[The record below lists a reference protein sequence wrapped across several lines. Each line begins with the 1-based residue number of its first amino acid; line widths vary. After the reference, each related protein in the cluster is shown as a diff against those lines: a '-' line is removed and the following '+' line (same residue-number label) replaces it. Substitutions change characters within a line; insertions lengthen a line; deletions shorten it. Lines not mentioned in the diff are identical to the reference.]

1 VTSLSYKGVFGYMS
15 RLSVLTIL
23 LTMTFGVS
31 LAQTQ
36 AINGSVRGR
45 VTDPAGAAVP
55 AAEVSVL
62 NVATGFTRGTQS
74 NDEGYFVIPNL
85 PIGTY
90 TVTIKK
96 DGFET
101 QRHTGVVL
109 DAGTEGVIDA
119 DLKVGAVSTTVE
131 VTGGAPV
138 IEPSRVST
146 GRTISQMEVDNLPLT
161 SRNPYNFVLFQP
173 GVSGHPNPELG
184 VPRVVNTNGL
194 DNRVQYQM
202 DGMVDTESDQYGLRL
217 FAISDSYVREV
228 QAVSNSF
235 APEFGRTTGD
245 IYNAITNSGSN
256 VFHGEFYFIGRPPGW
271 SARPILLASNQINPG
286 IDLHDYSMN
295 AGGPIKKDKVFV
307 FGAYEHLLRGTPMPV
322 TITPANAAAIG
333 IPASQLATAG
343 TVQHVQ
349 FLDLRVDVNINSKNQ
364 FFARYNYFRNEYP
377 FNTNDGGLNALDAAS
392 DFHDRAHIG
401 GFQLLTTFSA
411 TALNELRASEPYRNE
426 HHVPDPIDGPGP
438 YIVITGIA
446 QFNGTPLSAAGQR
459 FAEKI
464 PSLNDNF
471 TKIVGKHTFKAGFG
485 WQQNNDNQT
494 SAVYNQ
500 YTFPNVASYLA
511 AKNNSTG
518 CTISGITNQA
528 LCYSS
533 FSTTEGNPG
542 AAYKSNFYDFF
553 VQDSWQLR
561 PNLLMIYGVR
571 YDYYAAPPA
580 LANAPFV
587 YNQSFHNPGN
597 DWAPRLGFAYTLNSK
612 TVLRVSSGIFY
623 DVPSTNLWY
632 QTYANGGL
640 STAFQGSFTPTSAG
654 APLYPSVPT
663 AGASLGTPTIYALTP
678 NYRTPY
684 TINSSIQITR
694 QVSKNDALT
703 VGYVDTQARQL
714 TYMRDVNLINPT
726 SFLADGRPVYSSAV
740 NASTRLFPQFNGIR
754 LMDSGANAN
763 YNAMIVNLTHRF
775 STGFSMNAS
784 YTWSHSLSDAPEL
797 WGYDQSTA
805 IEDPT
810 NRNRDYGNSIINRPN
825 AFTMSAV
832 FMPTY
837 RLDNRFLNRLANGN
851 TLTLLAN
858 ISSGDEES
866 ITTSTVLNNDPIG
879 APQRPLGIGR
889 DTATTPNVYQIDTR
903 LTRTLYS
910 WRERFNVKFIFEAN
924 NIFNT
929 RNITATNTTAATNAL
944 GVITANPTFAPV
956 SSVLEGR
963 LLQIG
968 IRADW

>member
-1 VTSLSYKGVFGYMS
+1 MTSRIFVLFV
-15 RLSVLTIL
+15 LVLTL
-23 LTMTFGVS
+23 ALGLSF
-31 LAQTQ
+31 AQTQ

-55 AAEVSVL
+55 GAGV
-62 NVATGFTRGTQS
+62 NVTNIATGFTRDTQS
-74 NDEGYFVIPNL
+74 TDEGYFVIPNL
-85 PIGTY
+85 PLGTY

-109 DAGTEGVIDA
+109 DAGTEGVIDVA
-119 DLKVGAVSTTVE
+119 LKVGSVSTTVE
-131 VTGGAPV
+131 VSGGAPV
-138 IEPSRVST
+138 IEPSRVAT
-146 GRTISQMEVDNLPLT
+146 GRTISQVEVDNLPLT
-161 SRNPYNFVLFQP
+161 SRNPYNFLLFQP
-173 GVSGHPNPELG
+173 GISGHPNPELG
-184 VPRVVNTNGL
+184 IPRVVNTNGL
-194 DNRVQYQM
+194 DNRVQYQL
-202 DGMVDTESDQYGLRL
+202 DGMPDTESDQYGLRL

-245 IYNAITNSGSN
+245 IYNAITNSGTN
-256 VFHGEFYFIGRPPGW
+256 LLHGEFYFIGRPPGW
-271 SARPILLASNQINPG
+271 SARPILLASNQVNPG

-295 AGGPIKKDKVFV
+295 GGGPIKKDKIFV
-307 FGAYEHLLRGTPMPV
+307 FGAYEHLLRGTPTPV

-333 IPASQLATAG
+333 LPSSQLATAG

-349 FLDLRVDVNINSKNQ
+349 FLDIRVDWNINSKNQ
-364 FFARYNYFRNEYP
+364 FFVRYNYFRNEYP
-377 FNTNDGGLNALDAAS
+377 FNTNAGGLNALDAS
-392 DFHDRAHIG
+392 SNFHDRAHIG
-401 GFQLLTTFSA
+401 GFQLLTTFSP
-411 TALNELRASEPYRNE
+411 TALNELRGSEPYRNE

-438 YIVITGIA
+438 YIVITSIA
-446 QFNGTPLSAAGQR
+446 QFNGTPLSAAGSR

-464 PSLNDNF
+464 PSVADNF
-471 TKIVGKHTFKAGFG
+471 TKILGKHTFKTGFS

-511 AKNNSTG
+511 AKNDTTG
-518 CTISGITNQA
+518 CTISGITNP
-528 LCYSS
+528 LFCYSS
-533 FSTTEGNPG
+533 FSTTQGNPG
-542 AAYKSNFYDFF
+542 AAYKSNWYDFF
-553 VQDSWQLR
+553 VQDSWQIR
-561 PNLLMIYGVR
+561 PNLLMIYGLR
-571 YDYYAAPPA
+571 YDYYASPSP
-580 LANAPFV
+580 LTNAPFI
-587 YNQSFHNPGN
+587 YNQSYRNPGK
-597 DWAPRLGFAYTLNSK
+597 DFAPRIGFAYSIDAK

-640 STAFQGSFTPTSAG
+640 ATAFQGSFTPTTTG
-654 APLYPSVPT
+654 APLFPT
-663 AGASLGTPTIYALTP
+663 SPTTSANLGTPTIYALDP
-678 NYRTPY
+678 NYKTPY

-694 QVSKNDALT
+694 QLSKNDALT

-726 SFLADGRPVYSSAV
+726 SYLADGRPVYSTAV
-740 NASTRLFPQFNGIR
+740 NAATRLYPQFNGIR
-754 LMDSGANAN
+754 LQDSGANAN

-775 STGFSMNAS
+775 SAGFSMNAS

-810 NRNRDYGNSIINRPN
+810 NRNRDYGNSVINRPN

-832 FMPTY
+832 MNPHY
-837 RLDNRFLNRLANGN
+837 KLDNRVMNYLANGN
-851 TLTLLAN
+851 QLTMLAYL
-858 ISSGDEES
+858 SSGDEES

-879 APQRPLGIGR
+879 APQRPVGIGR
-889 DTATTPNVYQIDTR
+889 DTVTTPAVYQIDMR
-903 LTRTLYS
+903 LTRTLFS
-910 WRERFNVKFIFEAN
+910 WRERLNVKFIAETLN
-924 NIFNT
+924 VFNT
-929 RNITATNTTAATNAL
+929 RNITSTNVTAATTAL

-956 SSVLEGR
+956 SSTLEGR

>member
-1 VTSLSYKGVFGYMS
+1 MALGLSF
-15 RLSVLTIL
+15 
-23 LTMTFGVS
+23 
-31 LAQTQ
+31 AQTQ

-45 VTDPAGAAVP
+45 VSDPAGAAVP
-55 AAEVSVL
+55 GAKVTV
-62 NVATGFTRGTQS
+62 NNIATGYTRDVES
-74 NDEGYFVIPNL
+74 NEEGYFVIPNL

-90 TVTIKK
+90 TVTIHK
-96 DGFET
+96 DGFEA

-119 DLKVGAVSTTVE
+119 PLKVGAVSTTVE
-131 VTGGAPV
+131 VSGGAPV

-146 GRTISQMEVDNLPLT
+146 GRTISQTEVDNLPLT

-202 DGMVDTESDQYGLRL
+202 DGMVATESDQYGLRL

-228 QAVSNSF
+228 QTVSNSF
-235 APEFGRTTGD
+235 SPEFGRTTGD
-245 IYNAITNSGSN
+245 IYNAITNSGTN
-256 VFHGEFYFIGRPPGW
+256 QLHGEFYFIGRPPGW
-271 SARPILLASNQINPG
+271 SARPILLASSQVNPG
-286 IDLHDYSMN
+286 IDLHDYSLN
-295 AGGPIKKDKVFV
+295 AGGAVKKDKIFV
-307 FGAYEHLLRGTPMPV
+307 FGAYEHLLRGTPQPV

-333 IPASQLATAG
+333 LPASNLATAG

-349 FLDLRVDVNINSKNQ
+349 FLDLRVDWNINAKNQ
-364 FFARYNYFRNEYP
+364 FFVRYNYFRNEYP
-377 FNTNDGGLNALDAAS
+377 FNTNNGGLNALNAAS
-392 DFHDRAHIG
+392 DFHDRAHVG

-438 YIVITGIA
+438 YIVITGVA
-446 QFNGTPLSAAGQR
+446 QFNGTPLSAAGSR
-459 FAEKI
+459 FGEKI

-471 TKIVGKHTFKAGFG
+471 TKIIGKHTIKTGFG

-511 AKNNSTG
+511 AKNNTTG
-518 CTISGITNQA
+518 CTISGITNPE

-533 FSTTEGNPG
+533 FSTTQGNPG

-561 PNLLMIYGVR
+561 PNLLMIYGIR
-571 YDYYAAPPA
+571 YDYYASPPA
-580 LANAPFV
+580 LASAPFI
-587 YNQSFHNPGN
+587 YNQSFHNPTK
-597 DWAPRLGFAYTLNSK
+597 DWAPRLGFAYTITPK
-612 TVLRVSSGIFY
+612 TVLRVSSGIFF

-640 STAFQGSFTPTSAG
+640 ATAFQGSFTPTTAG
-654 APLYPSVPT
+654 APLYPSNPT

-684 TINSSIQITR
+684 TINTSIQITR
-694 QVSKNDALT
+694 QLSKNDALT
-703 VGYVDTQARQL
+703 VGFVDTQAREL

-726 SFLADGRPVYSSAV
+726 STLADGRPVYSSAV
-740 NASTRLFPQFNGIR
+740 NAATRLFPQFNGIR
-754 LMDSGANAN
+754 LMDSGASAN
-763 YNAMIVNLTHRF
+763 YNAMIVSLAHRF
-775 STGFSMNAS
+775 SAGFSLNAH

-805 IEDPT
+805 LEDPT
-810 NRNRDYGNSIINRPN
+810 SRRRDYGNSVINRPN
-825 AFTMSAV
+825 AFNMSAV
-832 FMPTY
+832 FSPTY
-837 RLDNRFLNRLANGN
+837 KLDNRILNRLANGN
-851 TLTLLAN
+851 QLTLLAN
-858 ISSGDEES
+858 ISNGDEES
-866 ITTSTVLNNDPIG
+866 ITTSTVLNFDPIG

-889 DTATTPNVYQIDTR
+889 DTVSTPNVYQIDTR
-903 LTRTLYS
+903 LTRTLFTY
-910 WRERFNVKFIFEAN
+910 RERLNAKFIFEAN

-929 RNITATNTTAATNAL
+929 RNITSTNTTAVTNAL
-944 GVITANPTFAPV
+944 GAITAAPSFAPV